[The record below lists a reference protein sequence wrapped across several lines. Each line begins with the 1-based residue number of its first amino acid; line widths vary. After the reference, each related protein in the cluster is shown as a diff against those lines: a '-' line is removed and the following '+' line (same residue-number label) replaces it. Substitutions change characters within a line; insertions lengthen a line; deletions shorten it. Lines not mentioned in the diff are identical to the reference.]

1 MGAKTHIET
10 QAFEV
15 EDEHGH
21 RSILI
26 RYQPVSVDD
35 NGKETM
41 LPLGVEL
48 RLRNGESVIP
58 LSEDEFETAQGK
70 RWRKVSVPPKP
81 SHAGPVL
88 FLFFTMLSS
97 E

>member
-26 RYQPVSVDD
+26 RTAPVSVDD
-35 NGKETM
+35 QGNATT
-41 LPLGVEL
+41 LHLGVEL
-48 RLRNGESVIP
+48 RLRSGESLVPI
-58 LSEDEFETAQGK
+58 SDDEFETARGK
-70 RWRKVSVPPKP
+70 RWRRV
-81 SHAGPVL
+81 AGK
-88 FLFFTMLSS
+88 TAG
-97 E
+97 

>member
-26 RYQPVSVDD
+26 RSQPVSVDE
-35 NGKETM
+35 NGNATT
-41 LPLGVEL
+41 LHLGVEL

-58 LSEDEFETAQGK
+58 LSETEFESAHGK
-70 RWRKVSVPPKP
+70 RWRKVGAPAK
-81 SHAGPVL
+81 
-88 FLFFTMLSS
+88 
-97 E
+97 